1 MEEYLWLIII
11 LGLGILIALITVFI
25 NYFKKLLKSQ
35 NQFFQDQVKKRNG
48 NLSKGVP
55 FGFQFLYLD
64 IPIKV
69 YVLSGSFIL
78 EAQYAMSENPSVL
91 IIKQYPLSRFF
102 NYSPGKK
109 RVLFNSPFDQGYSI
123 QGKDEAWISNVFSE
137 KIQENMLKSN
147 IGRLSIKREILK
159 AQFGVLRIKDIEKI
173 DHSID
178 VCLEVLDSILK
189 SDNKRRRTPLFC
201 I

>member
-1 MEEYLWLIII
+1 MVV
-11 LGLGILIALITVFI
+11 LITVYL
-25 NYFKKLLKSQ
+25 NYLKKLLKSQ

-48 NLSKGVP
+48 NINKGIP
-55 FGFQFLYLD
+55 FGFQFLYQN

-69 YVLSGSFIL
+69 YILSGSFIL
-78 EAQYAMSENPSVL
+78 EAQYALSENPSVL
-91 IIKQYPLSRFF
+91 IIKQYPFSRFL

-123 QGKDEAWISNVFSE
+123 QGKDEAWICNVFSAI
-137 KIQENMLKSN
+137 IQENMLKSN
-147 IGRLSIKREILK
+147 IGRLSIKREILT
-159 AQFGVLRIKDIEKI
+159 AQFRVLRLKDIEKL
-173 DHSID
+173 DHLID
-178 VCLEVLDSILK
+178 VCLEILDSILE

>member
-1 MEEYLWLIII
+1 
-11 LGLGILIALITVFI
+11 LGFGILVVLITVYL

-35 NQFFQDQVKKRNG
+35 NQFFQDQVNKRNG

-55 FGFQFLYLD
+55 LGFQFLYQN

-69 YVLSGSFIL
+69 YILGGSFIL
-78 EAQYAMSENPSVL
+78 EAQYALSENPSVL
-91 IIKQYPLSRFF
+91 IIKQYPLSRFL

-109 RVLFNSPFDQGYSI
+109 RVLFNSPFDQAYSI
-123 QGKDEAWISNVFSE
+123 QGKDEAWICNVFSE
-137 KIQENMLKSN
+137 QIQENMLKSN

-159 AQFGVLRIKDIEKI
+159 AQFGVLRLKDIEKI

-178 VCLEVLDSILK
+178 VCLEVLDSILE
-189 SDNKRRRTPLFC
+189 SDNKRCRTPLFC

>member
-147 IGRLSIKREILK
+147 IGRLSIKREILI

-189 SDNKRRRTPLFC
+189 SDNKR
-201 I
+201 